1 MGYVVGKGYGGPRR
15 AALTVM
21 PLGLETV
28 VLTTRYGRHGEHE
41 AAEWTVQR
49 HYFDSTR

>member
-1 MGYVVGKGYGGPRR
+1 MGCVVGKGYGGRRR

-21 PLGLETV
+21 PLGPETV
-28 VLTTRYGRHGEHE
+28 VLTTRYGEHE

-49 HYFDSTR
+49 HYFGSTR